1 MYLRTLTITAEEC
14 TGRSNLILHRKL
26 KYYISCLIDGI
37 LKKRK
42 SSLKRHIKYFN
53 FRNKIQLDHSL
64 VALNI
69 EPLVVGRGE
78 DVSVLWDRDGRA
90 AAAVAEAEPRVEAER
105 VHLREE
111 CFEIRLKLQ

>member
-1 MYLRTLTITAEEC
+1 M
-14 TGRSNLILHRKL
+14 
-26 KYYISCLIDGI
+26 
-37 LKKRK
+37 
-42 SSLKRHIKYFN
+42 KYFN